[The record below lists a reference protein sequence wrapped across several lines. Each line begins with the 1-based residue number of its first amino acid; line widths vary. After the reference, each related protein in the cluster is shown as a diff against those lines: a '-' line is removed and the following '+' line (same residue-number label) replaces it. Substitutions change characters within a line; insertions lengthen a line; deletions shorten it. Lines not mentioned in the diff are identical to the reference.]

1 MYNGGRVTDLS
12 GTTSWAKR
20 SGTRFN
26 SRTVLR
32 SENPIG
38 AYNGHRRQ
46 MSISQFPGW
55 KFARICKPPV
65 RINCRRFN
73 VFRLAIDAAGAVTA
87 RCHFDNRFWWTK
99 GGGGNRSTEERLK
112 SAIKRFLLHHAMIVL
127 FRDRLEIFIFEI
139 FFRVHSFVG
148 QFIISNIFMIR

>member
-55 KFARICKPPV
+55 KFARICKPAV
-65 RINCRRFN
+65 RINCR
-73 VFRLAIDAAGAVTA
+73 AIQRVSTRDWRGAGAVMSL
-87 RCHFDNRFWWTK
+87 RQQVLMDEGRGKNRW
-99 GGGGNRSTEERLK
+99 TEERTK
-112 SAIKRFLLHHAMIVL
+112 SAVKRFLLLCVVTRWLFHAWKFWFWKFL
-127 FRDRLEIFIFEI
+127 FQA
-139 FFRVHSFVG
+139 HSFVR
-148 QFIISNIFMIR
+148 QFII

>member
-55 KFARICKPPV
+55 KFARICKPAV
-65 RINCRRFN
+65 RINCR
-73 VFRLAIDAAGAVTA
+73 AIQRVSIDGARGTDVTSTTGSDG
-87 RCHFDNRFWWTK
+87 RRK
-99 GGGGNRSTEERLK
+99 GGGNRWTEERTK
-112 SAIKRFLLHHAMIVL
+112 SAVKRFLLLCVVILRWLFHAWKFWFWKFL
-127 FRDRLEIFIFEI
+127 FQA
-139 FFRVHSFVG
+139 HSFVR
-148 QFIISNIFMIR
+148 QLII